1 MNGVAPLPQPA
12 GADAA
17 VPSLRRRLSRFVLLL
32 AAIWVGVTTV
42 GLAAWLHHEVNEL
55 LDDALVATGE
65 ALAVVLQSEA
75 MTPAAIAA
83 AAGDTARLPVPLA
96 ADDDDLPFAWQLLDA
111 QGSVL
116 LRSPNA
122 PRERMLV
129 PPPPGSGAT
138 SASRTATL
146 GNSGAAAAWRV
157 RARPLAQGRWLLV
170 GQPASGRFGAT
181 LEVAGGTIGVA
192 LLATLL
198 LLAWL
203 RRRLARETQPL
214 ADLGEVLAR
223 YDPLDRE
230 APLPPPALQEL
241 APVHEAVQQMGQRL
255 AANAAA
261 ERAFS
266 AHAAHALRTP
276 LAGLEMQLAVAQ
288 REAPPALQGRLARM
302 RGATTRLS
310 HVVTAL
316 LALFRSGGEL
326 KRAPVDV
333 EALLARVPLEGL
345 MVEIVRPA
353 GGAKLPRPVA
363 DADLLAA
370 ALINLLDNAVR
381 HGARRVRVQ
390 VHEAHIT
397 LADDGPGVSA
407 DRLAHLRQ
415 ALAADDAAAV
425 AAEPG
430 PGSPPGSP
438 APGGPDRALAGL
450 GLALA
455 DRVARVHGGRLELLA
470 AETGFAVRLWLADA
484 GPGAAAAPPVPAR
497 LAEHA

>member
-1 MNGVAPLPQPA
+1 MNASAPLPQAA
-12 GADAA
+12 GAAVAA
-17 VPSLRRRLSRFVLLL
+17 VPSLRRRLARFVLLL

-55 LDDALVATGE
+55 LDDGLVATSE
-65 ALAVVLQSEA
+65 ALAVVLQAEGT
-75 MTPAAIAA
+75 TPAAIAA
-83 AAGDTARLPVPLA
+83 AAGDAAHSPVLLA
-96 ADDDDLPFAWQLLDA
+96 SDGDELPFAWQVLDA
-111 QGSVL
+111 EGRVL
-116 LRSPNA
+116 LRSANA
-122 PRERMLV
+122 PRQRLLA
-129 PPPPGSGAT
+129 PPPRGSAA
-138 SASRTATL
+138 SAAPAASL
-146 GNSGAAAAWRV
+146 GNGDAAGAWRV
-157 RARPLAQGRWLLV
+157 RVRPLAQGRWLLV
-170 GQPASGRFGAT
+170 GQQASERFEAT

-192 LLATLL
+192 LLATLA

-203 RRRLARETQPL
+203 RRRLARETLPL
-214 ADLGEVLAR
+214 ADLREVLAR
-223 YDPLDRE
+223 YDPLQRA

-241 APVHEAVQQMGQRL
+241 APVHEAVQQMGRRL

-276 LAGLEMQLAVAQ
+276 LAGLEAQLAVAQ

-302 RGATTRLS
+302 RGATARLS
-310 HVVTAL
+310 YVVTAL

-333 EALLARVPLEGL
+333 ELLLARVPLEGL
-345 MVEIVRPA
+345 VLEIERPA
-353 GGAKLPRPVA
+353 GATAGAPLPRPVA

-390 VHEAHIT
+390 VRQAHIT

-407 DRLAHLRQ
+407 DRLANLRQ
-415 ALAADDAAAV
+415 ALAADDAAA
-425 AAEPG
+425 AGAEAL
-430 PGSPPGSP
+430 PGSPTPG
-438 APGGPDRALAGL
+438 AHDQALAGL

-470 AETGFAVRLWLADA
+470 AEGGFAVRLWLADA
-484 GPGAAAAPPVPAR
+484 GRGSTSLPPPAH